1 MGRKRAPSSGTPEDT
16 LAVVDLMYEY
26 CHALDSCEAERG
38 ADCFTP
44 DGIWEARLLDGSVIE
59 GHSFHGHDELLAY
72 FLRIAERNPPGAQLH
87 VLANPRVNVT
97 GDTATAESY
106 FTTLTKGESNP
117 VLGSMGR
124 YADRVERRSDGQW
137 RFAERLILVRSD

>member
-1 MGRKRAPSSGTPEDT
+1 
-16 LAVVDLMYEY
+16 
-26 CHALDSCEAERG
+26 
-38 ADCFTP
+38 
-44 DGIWEARLLDGSVIE
+44 
-59 GHSFHGHDELLAY
+59 
-72 FLRIAERNPPGAQLH
+72 LH